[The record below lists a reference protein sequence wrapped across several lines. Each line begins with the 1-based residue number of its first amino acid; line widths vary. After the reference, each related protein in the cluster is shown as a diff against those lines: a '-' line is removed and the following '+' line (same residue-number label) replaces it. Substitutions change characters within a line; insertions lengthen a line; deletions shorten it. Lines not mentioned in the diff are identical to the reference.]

1 MYKTL
6 KKQNRIK
13 LFLFF
18 IDILILVAFSILLF
32 EGENWFNNK
41 IIFDESIFIAVT
53 LLIIIINAIGNMATS
68 SMFEKEAR
76 KNHLN
81 ISFMLGADINEAYQ
95 FAQLGLIYYDE
106 KDKTILW
113 TSELFEIRK
122 IKLLGTNLFEFQPK
136 LHDLFLTTD
145 AKKEVE
151 IEVQGR
157 KFIATLLPELCV
169 ILLKDNTELSNLIE
183 IRQEQAPVIANI
195 LIDNLNELRG
205 ITDDLIVTE
214 IEQKTRKEI
223 NDWAK
228 EYDLVIRKYK
238 EDAYIAI
245 FDEKTYQELL
255 KDKFSLIDRVRT
267 VSETNG
273 NILTISIG
281 IGRGSHDVKALAEL
295 ANSSIDI
302 ALSRGGD
309 QCVINNYSAN
319 MEFYGGKTFSK
330 GKRSIVKSRVLS
342 QSMISYINSCHNIL
356 IMGHKDAD
364 MDAIGA
370 CLGVY
375 AIARRSQKD
384 VNIIYDPNLVEAKAK
399 GAISYSF
406 NKYEVQDIFISPS
419 SASEKIDANTLLFV
433 VDCHSE
439 NMVMSKEV
447 LAKAKNIAIIDHHR
461 KLEDAIVEPGF
472 IFQDPNASSTCELIL
487 ELIKFGGIN
496 ITIPEK
502 IATIMLSGIL
512 LDTNN
517 FRNRTGSRTYEA
529 CAVLKEYGAKSDEAD
544 TFLKDEYEEYLL
556 KIKTMNNIVKNP
568 YYGIVIVHANQ
579 DDIVDRSFLAKVA
592 DETMNLK
599 EVKACFAIGRT
610 TSKEVSISARSNG
623 TINVQLIMEKMR
635 GGGHFTAAATQI
647 ESASIDP
654 IKDELLKVLR
664 LFMNDAKHE

>member
-1 MYKTL
+1 MYKML

-13 LFLFF
+13 LFLLF
-18 IDILILVAFSILLF
+18 INILILIAFSILLF
-32 EGENWFNNK
+32 EGDKWFENAL
-41 IIFDESIFIAVT
+41 IFDESIFIAVT
-53 LLIIIINAIGNMATS
+53 LFIIIIDAIGNMITS
-68 SMFEKEAR
+68 SAFEREAR

-81 ISFMLGADINEAYQ
+81 VSFMLGADINEAYQ

-122 IKLLGTNLFEFQPK
+122 IKLLGTNLFDFQPR
-136 LHDLFLTTD
+136 LADLFLATD

-157 KFIATLLPELCV
+157 KFIATSLPELCI

-183 IRQEQAPVIANI
+183 MRHSQAPVIANI

-223 NDWAK
+223 NDWAR
-228 EYDLVIRKYK
+228 EFDLVIRKYK

-245 FDEKTYQELL
+245 FDETTYQELL
-255 KDKFSLIDRVRT
+255 KDKFSIIDRVRT

-295 ANSSIDI
+295 ANSAIDI

-309 QCVINNYSAN
+309 QTVINNYSAN

-342 QSMISYINSCHNIL
+342 QSMLSYINSCHNIL
-356 IMGHKDAD
+356 IMGHRDAD

-370 CLGVY
+370 CLGIY
-375 AIARRSQKD
+375 AIAKRAQKD
-384 VNIIYDPNLVEAKAK
+384 VNIIYDPKLVEAKAK

-406 NKYEVQDIFISPS
+406 NKYEVQDMFISP
-419 SASEKIDANTLLFV
+419 AAAEEKIDSNTLLFV

-447 LAKAKNIAIIDHHR
+447 LEKTKNIAIIDHHR
-461 KLEDAIVEPGF
+461 KVEDAIINPGF
-472 IFQDPNASSTCELIL
+472 IFQDPNASSTCELIM

-496 ITIPEK
+496 ITIPDK
-502 IATIMLSGIL
+502 IATIMLSGVL
-512 LDTNN
+512 LDTNH

-529 CAVLKEYGAKSDEAD
+529 CAVLKEYGAKSEDAD
-544 TFLKDEYEEYLL
+544 MFLKDEYEEYAL
-556 KIKTMNNIVKNP
+556 KIKIMNNTVKNP
-568 YYGIVIVHANQ
+568 YYGIVIAHANQ
-579 DDIVDRSFLAKVA
+579 EDIVDRSLLARVA
-592 DETMNLK
+592 NETMNLK
-599 EVKACFAIGRT
+599 EVKAAFVIGRT
-610 TSKEVSISARSNG
+610 SPKEVAISARSNG
-623 TINVQLIMEKMR
+623 QINVQLIMEKMH
-635 GGGHFTAAATQI
+635 GGGHFTASATQV
-647 ESASIDP
+647 ESTNVEAVTE
-654 IKDELLKVLR
+654 ELLKVLR